1 MSNLQ
6 QRNYYKIFTGTN
18 QTGGNDKIHLG
29 YEASTNEI
37 IFPKDQTTYFHMPF
51 FASTQLLSDSTLV
64 GDGAVAGTIPAL
76 SDRIFKKQGGYGNT
90 TPWGN
95 STIQDG
101 TWFCSWLYA
110 ATDSDTPVWYDRYYN
125 PGYIDYDA
133 VLNGGF
139 TPLNGAYV
147 NSPTLFYDVP
157 TTLTLEPGV
166 LYQYFHNGEQS
177 ALSAVQTFAGTNKDR
192 LRLNIDN
199 WARTTVDSSIYNN
212 TVTIDNPQLSWFVTG
227 YKEPGYTDRDVLNF
241 DNTDFIKVGVA
252 YNDSYNL
259 KNEFTLS
266 FWLYNNDWSNATSTQ
281 LVGNLFR
288 GGYGV
293 FYNNLNYNPFYVI
306 PENTYGHLIYFNQD
320 NNNYNE
326 QNIGLIQNPPTP
338 TNPSVVSI
346 NSNSEIIIVDT
357 DNKQLTKYDYLG
369 NTLTYS
375 KDLSGKTITIPSIN
389 NNTQL
394 VIDGDNNVIIM
405 TSDGAYLFDQNLKQT
420 DLYSSAYASLSSIS
434 SLDNS
439 QLVFDINGNIQY
451 VQNCLAAIYDSNNNL
466 WTVSNT
472 DNNLYLNGVL
482 YYNLN
487 STTKA
492 ANLIIDPS
500 NKLWILNDTPTV
512 TTIDLNNTS
521 NVNTFNIGILP
532 SDSKNIGFIK
542 TYNRGTNSYT
552 WYALIYFSSEGV
564 LYRTNLNG
572 DIIKTRSLITT
583 LNLLDP
589 ITASQNNTLPNLTFN
604 GNGDFT
610 GYEWKRIFNKVKYN
624 QNDQIQFKVSTK
636 TSPNLLPQYYTYTLS
651 VPVQYLVNN
660 AWHLITATYKNNTL
674 SLYIDNYLRDTLL
687 LPGNTTLSY
696 DLKNT
701 LCIGTPTGKSDNL
714 NNEISTTSI
723 IWNGAIDTVR
733 IYDYAIDPTFIKY
746 FVREKTIAND
756 IVWNIPTTSLQYIES
771 IDKFFKHRV
780 PGSKSTFFNIR
791 ISGTQITDPALRLQ
805 IENEIIQTIQ
815 KIKPAYTELL
825 NVEWIN

>member
-95 STIQDG
+95 SSIQDG
-101 TWFCSWLYA
+101 AWFCSWLYA

-147 NSPTLFYDVP
+147 NSSTLFYDVP

-166 LYQYFHNGEQS
+166 LYRYFHNGEQS
-177 ALSAVQTFAGTNKDR
+177 ALSAVQTFAGPNKDR

-212 TVTIDNPQLSWFVTG
+212 TVTIDNPQQSWFVTG
-227 YKEPGYTDRDVLNF
+227 YKELGYTDRDVLNF

-266 FWLYNNDWSNATSTQ
+266 FWVYNNDWSNATSTQ

-320 NNNYNE
+320 NNNYND
-326 QNIGLIQNPPTP
+326 QNIGLSQNLP
-338 TNPSVVSI
+338 TNPSIVSI
-346 NSNSEIIIVDT
+346 NSNSEILIVDT
-357 DNKQLTKYDYLG
+357 SNKQLTKYDYLG

-375 KDLSGKTITIPSIN
+375 KGLTGNIITLPSIN

-394 VIDGDNNVIIM
+394 VIDGDNNVIIL
-405 TSDGAYLFDQNLKQT
+405 TSNGAYLFDQNLTQKN
-420 DLYSSAYASLSSIS
+420 LYLSKYAALSSTS

-466 WTVSNT
+466 WTVNNT
-472 DNNLYLNGVL
+472 DSNLYLNGVL

-487 STTKA
+487 SNTNA

-521 NVNTFNIGILP
+521 NINTFNIGVLS
-532 SDSKNIGFIK
+532 SDSKNIGFIN
-542 TYNRGTNSYT
+542 TYDRKTNSYT
-552 WYALIYFSSEGV
+552 WYALLYFSREGF

-572 DIIKTRSLITT
+572 DIITSRSLITT

-610 GYEWKRIFNKVKYN
+610 GYKWKRIFNKVKYK

-636 TSPNLLPQYYTYTLS
+636 TSPSPLPQYYTYTLS

-674 SLYIDNYLRDTLL
+674 SLYVDNYLRDTLL

-701 LCIGTPTGKSDNL
+701 LYIGTPTGKGDNL

-756 IVWNIPTTSLQYIES
+756 IVWNIPTITLQYIES

-780 PGSKSTFFNIR
+780 PGSKSSFFNIR
-791 ISGTQITDPALRLQ
+791 ISGTQITDPTLRLQ

-815 KIKPAYTELL
+815 KVKPAYTELL

>member
-1 MSNLQ
+1 MTNLQ
-6 QRNYYKIFTGTN
+6 QRTYYKIFTGTN
-18 QTGGNDKIHLG
+18 QTGGNDKVHLG

-37 IFPKDQTTYFHMPF
+37 TFSKDQTTYFHIPF
-51 FASTQLLSDSTLV
+51 FANTQLLSDSTLI

-95 STIQDG
+95 SSIQDG
-101 TWFCSWLYA
+101 AWFCSWLYA
-110 ATDSDTPVWYDRYYN
+110 ATDNDTPVWYDRYYN
-125 PGYIDYDA
+125 PGYINYGA

-139 TPLNGAYV
+139 TPLGGAYV
-147 NSPTLFYDVP
+147 SSSTLFYDVP

-166 LYQYFHNGEQS
+166 LYQYFHNGEQA
-177 ALSAVQTFAGTNKDR
+177 ALSAVQTFAGTDKSR

-199 WARTTVDSSIYNN
+199 WAITTKDNSIYNN
-212 TVTIDNPQLSWFVTG
+212 TITIDNPQLPWFVTG

-241 DNTDFIKVGVA
+241 DNTDFIKVGVV

-266 FWLYNNDWSNATSTQ
+266 FWVYNNDWSNATSTQ
-281 LVGNLFR
+281 LVGNLSH

-320 NNNYNE
+320 NNNYND
-326 QNIGLIQNPPTP
+326 QNIGLSQNLP
-338 TNPSVVSI
+338 TNPSIVSI
-346 NSNSEIIIVDT
+346 NSNSEIIIIDT
-357 DNKQLTKYDYLG
+357 DNQQLTKYDYLG

-375 KDLSGKTITIPSIN
+375 KDLSGNTITLPSIT
-389 NNTQL
+389 NNTQM
-394 VIDGDNNVIIM
+394 VIDGDNNVIII
-405 TSDGAYLFDQNLKQT
+405 TSDGAYLFDQNLTQK

-451 VQNCLAAIYDSNNNL
+451 VQNSLAAIYDNNNNL
-466 WTVSNT
+466 WTVNS
-472 DNNLYLNGVL
+472 DSGNLYLNGAL
-482 YYNLN
+482 FYNLN
-487 STTKA
+487 YNTTA
-492 ANLIIDPS
+492 ANLIIDPT

-512 TTIDLNNTS
+512 TTIDLNNT
-521 NVNTFNIGILP
+521 NIVNTFNIGVLP
-532 SDSKNIGFIK
+532 YDNKNIGFIN
-542 TYNRGTNSYT
+542 TYNRKTNSYT
-552 WYALIYFSSEGV
+552 WHALIYFSREGF

-572 DIIKTRSLITT
+572 DIITSRSLLTT

-589 ITASQNNTLPNLTFN
+589 ITANQNNTLPNLTFN
-604 GNGDFT
+604 GSGDFT
-610 GYEWKRIFNKVKYN
+610 GYEWKRIFNKVKYH

-636 TSPNLLPQYYTYTLS
+636 TSPSPLPQYYTYTLS
-651 VPVQYLVNN
+651 VPVQYLINN

-674 SLYIDNYLRDTLL
+674 SLYVDNYLRDTLT

-701 LCIGTPTGKSDNL
+701 LYIGTPTGKGDNL
-714 NNEISTTSI
+714 NNEISTQSI

-780 PGSKSTFFNIR
+780 PGSKSSFFNIR
-791 ISGTQITDPALRLQ
+791 ISGTQITDPSLRIQ

-825 NVEWIN
+825 NVEWID